1 MSNNADIGA
10 PGVIEVI
17 ELIAEKFDGG
27 RKIDIKSIFSSI
39 EISASLSTPTIYAV
53 ISLIDTTNL
62 LNSEFFS
69 FNGEEFI
76 TISFKRQNT
85 DKTFRYKFVV
95 STMNM
100 EVKTLSADSSMFV
113 MTLLSVD
120 TFVNSGLFKSKGYG
134 GSITEII
141 KQILSTELKS
151 QIRIN
156 EERFANTEIQ
166 SNFAFT
172 EIKPFEKISILVPRA
187 FKETEYATNM
197 YMFYET
203 LNGYNFESLNDIID
217 RGKSNTNVITYSY
230 SPITSIDRELNFNSI
245 LRYNPI
251 GTFDNHRR
259 MFHGFYNT
267 KVIKFDFYNKTVAN
281 TQYHSILDSRSPSVN
296 SRSDTGI
303 SNNFS
308 SVVKNL
314 GSLTYFIPWDSN
326 INDKTGESL
335 LNNSPFSI
343 LIEEGAMEIKTF
355 GNLDY
360 DIGDP
365 ININILDNRSLQDS
379 NKKTDPR
386 YSGKYII
393 HSITYTI
400 GLNQY
405 GYSMYNNMRLIRDG
419 GLVDGKF
426 YNDQYTTG
434 GIKIPAI
441 DSGN

>member
-17 ELIAEKFDGG
+17 ELVAEKFDGG
-27 RKIDIKSIFSSI
+27 RKVDIKSIFASI
-39 EISASLSTPTIYAV
+39 EISTSLSTPTIYGV
-53 ISLIDTTNL
+53 ISLIDNSNL
-62 LNSEFFS
+62 LNNETFT

-76 TISFKRQNT
+76 TIAFKRQNT

-100 EVKTLSADSSMFV
+100 EIKTLSADSSMFV
-113 MTLLSVD
+113 LTLLSVD

-134 GSITEII
+134 GSITDII

-151 QIRIN
+151 EIRIN

-166 SNFAFT
+166 SNYAFT
-172 EIKPFEKISILVPRA
+172 EIKPFEKISIIVPRA

-217 RGKSNTNVITYSY
+217 RGKANTNIMSY
-230 SPITSIDRELNFNSI
+230 SHTPLTSIDREININSI
-245 LRYNPI
+245 LKYNPI

-281 TQYHSILDSRSPSVN
+281 TQYNSILDARKPSLN
-296 SRSDTGI
+296 GRSDPGV
-303 SNNFS
+303 SNTFS
-308 SVVKNL
+308 STVKNL
-314 GSLTYFIPWDSN
+314 GSLTYFIPWDSS
-326 INDKTGESL
+326 INDKTGETL

-343 LIEEGAMEIKTF
+343 LMEEGSLEIKTF
-355 GNLDY
+355 GNLEY
-360 DIGDP
+360 DLGDP
-365 ININILDNRSLQDS
+365 LNISILDNRSLQD
-379 NKKTDPR
+379 NDKKNDPR

-393 HSITYTI
+393 HAITYTI
-400 GLNQY
+400 GVNQY
-405 GYSMYNNMRLIRDG
+405 GYSMFNNMKLIRDG
-419 GLVDGKF
+419 ALIDGRF

-441 DSGN
+441 GDR